1 MKKIIIVF
9 FILLCSCSSNDTE
22 KVDLQ
27 SFLNEGEII
36 NLFPKKNL
44 NNNDKNVI
52 NNLSINEFS
61 TYNDWSQSNQNS
73 RNLFSPI
80 KTLIDKNKKTLSKK
94 IQKFLNFKN
103 QIVTIDSKSVI
114 TIYDLNLKK
123 NFSYKLYKRKIL
135 SNYNLSFS
143 IGIHKDKLFI
153 SDNLGNIHCLDLKNF
168 ELKWKKSYSV
178 PFVSD
183 IKFYKNNFFLINSNS
198 KIYSFDT
205 TEGKLNWSFET
216 ASKDFKDRHSYQ
228 IAISDNKLI
237 FTNDSAEIF
246 CLDLQTNQ
254 IKWSLTFQNNEYEN
268 LPKIFKSSPITID
281 NDGNLFISTNY
292 GNAYRI
298 EANSGKIIWSIPLIW
313 LNRHLISSKYLIT
326 THLDRFIILNKQN
339 GKILFNKKIKN
350 TQKDKNLNF
359 KDLIVS
365 IDNIYLF
372 DESGFIVILPNK
384 NLNKSSFVKISNSY
398 EDLIT
403 FKKHVYI
410 NTNYSINKF

>member
-61 TYNDWSQSNQNS
+61 TYNDWSQSNQNP

-216 ASKDFKDRHSYQ
+216 ASNDFKDRHSYQ

-268 LPKIFKSSPITID
+268 LPKIFK
-281 NDGNLFISTNY
+281 
-292 GNAYRI
+292 
-298 EANSGKIIWSIPLIW
+298 
-313 LNRHLISSKYLIT
+313 
-326 THLDRFIILNKQN
+326 
-339 GKILFNKKIKN
+339 
-350 TQKDKNLNF
+350 
-359 KDLIVS
+359 
-365 IDNIYLF
+365 
-372 DESGFIVILPNK
+372 
-384 NLNKSSFVKISNSY
+384 
-398 EDLIT
+398 
-403 FKKHVYI
+403 
-410 NTNYSINKF
+410 